1 MRRRPRPCVIALAG
15 PNGAGK
21 STVGPG
27 LLRGALRV
35 TEFVNADVIA
45 QGLSAFNPDA
55 VAIAA
60 GRVMRARLRELAG
73 RRADFAFESTLAGR
87 THAAWIRSLLRAGY
101 DFHLVFLWLPSPE
114 LAVERV
120 RSRVELGGHAVPEET
135 VRRRYAAGL
144 SNFFRVYRPLA
155 TTWRL
160 YDSSRATGP
169 RLVAAG
175 RGAGAATVRDRMTWA
190 RMSKE
195 WAR

>member
-1 MRRRPRPCVIALAG
+1 MTRRPRPCVIALAG

-45 QGLSAFNPDA
+45 EGLSAFNAEA

-60 GRVMRARLRELAG
+60 GRVMLARLRELAG
-73 RRADFAFESTLAGR
+73 GRADFAFETTLAGR
-87 THAAWIRSLLRAGY
+87 THATWIRRLVRAGY
-101 DFHLVFLWLPSPE
+101 HFHLVFLWLPSAE

-120 RSRVELGGHAVPEET
+120 RFRVALGGHAVPEAT

-144 SNFFRVYRPLA
+144 RNFFRVYRPLA

-160 YDSSRATGP
+160 YDSSRARGP

-175 RGAGAATVRDRMTWA
+175 RNAGAATVRDHMAWA
-190 RMSKE
+190 RIGEE
-195 WAR
+195 WGR

>member
-1 MRRRPRPCVIALAG
+1 MTRRPRPCVIALAG

-35 TEFVNADVIA
+35 SEFVNADVIA
-45 QGLSAFNPDA
+45 QGLSAFNADT

-60 GRVMRARLRELAG
+60 GRVMLARLRELGG
-73 RRADFAFESTLAGR
+73 RRADFAFETTLAGR
-87 THAAWIRSLLRAGY
+87 THATWIRRLIRDGY
-101 DFHLVFLWLPSPE
+101 DLHLVFLWLPSPE

-120 RSRVELGGHAVPEET
+120 RARVARGGHAVPEET

-144 SNFFRVYRPLA
+144 RNFFRVYRPLA

-160 YDSSRATGP
+160 YDSSYATGA
-169 RLVAAG
+169 RLVASGRSAG
-175 RGAGAATVRDRMTWA
+175 VVTVRDRVTWA
-190 RMSKE
+190 RMSGE
-195 WAR
+195 WGP

>member
-73 RRADFAFESTLAGR
+73 RRADFAFETTLAGR
-87 THAAWIRSLLRAGY
+87 TARGVDPEPAPGRIR
-101 DFHLVFLWLPSPE
+101 LPP
-114 LAVERV
+114 
-120 RSRVELGGHAVPEET
+120 GVP
-135 VRRRYAAGL
+135 
-144 SNFFRVYRPLA
+144 
-155 TTWRL
+155 
-160 YDSSRATGP
+160 
-169 RLVAAG
+169 VA
-175 RGAGAATVRDRMTWA
+175 
-190 RMSKE
+190 SQS
-195 WAR
+195 